1 MKKVRAAIV
10 GYGNIGQYVLE
21 ALQAAP
27 DFEIAGVVRRAGA
40 ENRPAELSEYPV
52 VKNIKELEGKPLI
65 CYTIDAARKFTTDD
79 NICVST
85 DDDAIIKVV
94 EAYGLRIPFK
104 RPGYLATD
112 NAGTNGVLLH
122 ALDFYERKGN
132 QYDMVVLLQVTSPF
146 RRAEDVIEAVK
157 HYDDS
162 IDMVTSVMPAKC
174 NPYYDGLLAISK
186 GDGSIERRQDA
197 PRVWQQ
203 NGAVYVIN
211 PLQLK
216 AKGLAGMTKIRKYVM
231 DELHSVDI
239 DNMLDWKIAEIM
251 LKDKLVEI

>member
-1 MKKVRAAIV
+1 M
-10 GYGNIGQYVLE
+10 
-21 ALQAAP
+21 
-27 DFEIAGVVRRAGA
+27 
-40 ENRPAELSEYPV
+40 RPLVIIPARGGSKGIPH
-52 VKNIKELEGKPLI
+52 KNIKELEGKPLI

-162 IDMVTSVMPAKC
+162 IDMV
-174 NPYYDGLLAISK
+174 NPYYDGFEDDAGGLLVISK

>member
-1 MKKVRAAIV
+1 M
-10 GYGNIGQYVLE
+10 
-21 ALQAAP
+21 
-27 DFEIAGVVRRAGA
+27 
-40 ENRPAELSEYPV
+40 RPLVIIPARGGSKGIPH
-52 VKNIKELEGKPLI
+52 KNIKELEGKPLI

-174 NPYYDGLLAISK
+174 NPYYDGFEDDADGLLAISK

-231 DELHSVDI
+231 DELHSVDT

>member
-1 MKKVRAAIV
+1 MKKSKVFEQILNGLVLLGSLAIIIV
-10 GYGNIGQYVLE
+10 ASIELLDGNNV
-21 ALQAAP
+21 
-27 DFEIAGVVRRAGA
+27 
-40 ENRPAELSEYPV
+40 LSETFILKFHLWV
-52 VKNIKELEGKPLI
+52 CGLFLADFFVRW
-65 CYTIDAARKFTTDD
+65 YTDGWT
-79 NICVST
+79 
-85 DDDAIIKVV
+85 
-94 EAYGLRIPFK
+94 
-104 RPGYLATD
+104 GYLATD

-174 NPYYDGLLAISK
+174 NPYYDGFEDDADGLLAISK

>member
-1 MKKVRAAIV
+1 M
-10 GYGNIGQYVLE
+10 
-21 ALQAAP
+21 
-27 DFEIAGVVRRAGA
+27 
-40 ENRPAELSEYPV
+40 RPLVIIPARGGSKGIPH
-52 VKNIKELEGKPLI
+52 KNIKNLGGKPLI
-65 CYTIDAARKFTTDD
+65 CYTIDIARKFTTDD

-94 EAYGLRIPFK
+94 EDYGLKVLFK
-104 RPGYLATD
+104 RPEYLATD

-132 QYDMVVLLQVTSPF
+132 KYDVVVLLQVTSPF

-157 HYDDS
+157 YYDDS

-174 NPYYDGLLAISK
+174 NPYYDGFEDNAEGLLTISK
-186 GDGSIERRQDA
+186 GNGTIERRQDA
-197 PRVWQQ
+197 PYVWQQ

-211 PLQLK
+211 PVQLK

-231 DELHSVDI
+231 DELHSVDL

-251 LKDKLVEI
+251 LKDKLVKI